1 MERKQFIKSCSMACV
16 GFIAMGGLLESCSS
30 SNYFANTT
38 LLENKIVLK
47 KSEFTYEKQGK
58 TKSRKYVIVKNE
70 KLKFPICVYKI
81 EESYSSLYLEC
92 THKGCELI
100 PQGDYLVCPCHGSEF
115 SNNGQVLNPPAEDNL
130 KTFITES
137 DNENIYILL

>member
-1 MERKQFIKSCSMACV
+1 VFTKLRK
-16 GFIAMGGLLESCSS
+16 LTRP
-30 SNYFANTT
+30 YT
-38 LLENKIVLK
+38 
-47 KSEFTYEKQGK
+47 
-58 TKSRKYVIVKNE
+58 
-70 KLKFPICVYKI
+70 
-81 EESYSSLYLEC
+81 LEC